1 VAHSRSAKKRIR
13 QNEKRRLLNRRRMA
27 GVKEA
32 VREFEDKLRTGD
44 SDAAGE
50 ALKVAYK
57 KIDQVAAKGVLHKN
71 TAARRKSRLARE
83 LAKAGA

>member
-1 VAHSRSAKKRIR
+1 MAHSPSAKKRIR
-13 QNEKRRLLNRRRMA
+13 QNEKRRLLNRRRVSGMKQA
-27 GVKEA
+27 M
-32 VREFEDKLRTGD
+32 REFEEKLRGGD
-44 SDAAGE
+44 KAGAGE

-71 TAARRKSRLARE
+71 TAARRKSRLAKA